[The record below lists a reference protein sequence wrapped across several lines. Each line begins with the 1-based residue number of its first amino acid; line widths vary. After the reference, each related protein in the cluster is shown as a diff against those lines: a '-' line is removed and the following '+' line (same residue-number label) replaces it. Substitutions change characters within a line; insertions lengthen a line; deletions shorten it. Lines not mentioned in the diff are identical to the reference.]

1 MKIKKSD
8 QILLNEKGLL
18 KFLVL
23 IEFSA
28 RLVAVLIL
36 WHFEPDVKYFSTIV
50 KITPSTP
57 RNYYHFQF
65 HLYRFQFN

>member
-1 MKIKKSD
+1 MKIKKSN
-8 QILLNEKGLL
+8 QILLNNKVLL
-18 KFLVL
+18 KFLIL

-50 KITPSTP
+50 KIHSINTS
-57 RNYYHFQF
+57 
-65 HLYRFQFN
+65 